1 MNDSIDY
8 KIVTENIVSE
18 VEPQLR
24 VLENVI
30 PTWSLVLLLM
40 VTLLLVVGRKFFKN
54 LLAAVSYIALLALII
69 QKTVL
74 VFSGNSTLYGN
85 SGFYIDVCVFIAA
98 YLIVQHLVVYF
109 IGWLFGDEEAAIR
122 HSMMHIEYARII
134 DMPLLVLAL
143 VAVFYPMK
151 FFLVLS
157 LVIIIGNTFVRIIK
171 TFFEVQI
178 LTKVNLFQNF
188 LYFCTLEIMPLS
200 VAVTMLVRLIATDC
214 IL

>member
-40 VTLLLVVGRKFFKN
+40 VTVLLVVGRKFFKN

-74 VFSGNSTLYGN
+74 VFSGNSTLYGDF
-85 SGFYIDVCVFIAA
+85 GFYIDVCVFIAA

-122 HSMMHIEYARII
+122 HSMMHVEYARNI
-134 DMPLLVLAL
+134 DMPLLLLAL

-157 LVIIIGNTFVRIIK
+157 IVIIIGNTFIRLIK
-171 TFFEVQI
+171 TFFEIQI
-178 LTKVNLFQNF
+178 LTKINLFKNF

>member
-1 MNDSIDY
+1 MNDSIDF

-30 PTWSLVLLLM
+30 PTWSLVLLLI
-40 VTLLLVVGRKFFKN
+40 VTVLLVVGRKIFKN
-54 LLAAVSYIALLALII
+54 LSAAVSYIALVALII

-74 VFSGNSTLYGN
+74 VFSGNPMLYSN
-85 SGFYIDVCVFIAA
+85 FGFYMDVCVFIAA
-98 YLIVQHLVVYF
+98 YLIVQHLVVCF
-109 IGWLFGDEEAAIR
+109 IGWLFGDEDAAIR
-122 HSMMHIEYARII
+122 HSMMHVEYARNI
-134 DMPLLVLAL
+134 DMLLLVLAL

-151 FFLVLS
+151 FLLVLS
-157 LVIIIGNTFVRIIK
+157 LVVIIGNTFIRLIK

-188 LYFCTLEIMPLS
+188 LYFCTLEILPLS